1 MRLKHFRHDFP
12 VIQNRKFVHDSRMQN
27 VKLAQVDG
35 PIDFK
40 IIKYRAYQP
49 LSADVAAC

>member
-12 VIQNRKFVHDSRMQN
+12 VIQSRKFVHDSRMQN
-27 VKLAQVDG
+27 VKRAQVDG
-35 PIDFK
+35 PIDCNL
-40 IIKYRAYQP
+40 KYRAYQP